1 MQKKWLEIL
10 LFHTLIDSSF
20 LSQQKLRV
28 MNRIISSQRTDLI
41 KHKLSQHTSFFGIKL
56 WILITASASIAFLL
70 VLIIS
75 VLLCFIFH
83 RRRCRQEPFRL
94 RSKLCLPLSHI
105 PLNNKQQIPY
115 NRCGDDIESQRISQ
129 VGWSSARLSYYT
141 RSFSSTDS
149 FGSFN
154 VFTFLEI
161 KNVTDGFADY
171 NLITKGDSS
180 TVYRGV
186 LIGTVTVAVKRFFPI
201 HQRYEDKDFIARA
214 EMIANVRHKNVVR
227 LLGYCI
233 EGDERVLVY
242 EYAEIGDL
250 HEWLH
255 GSAGRNRPLTW
266 RKRMKIIQGVAKGLA
281 YFHEDIEPKITHQD
295 IRPSKILLDYQ
306 WNPKILDVGFISHSD
321 ISMNSTLIPSPSNLD
336 EKIDVYSFGTLIME
350 LVSGRVSVDQSS
362 PHVRV
367 HLVDWIKEMVANHMI
382 VDVLDP
388 SLPEFPTIKEL
399 KRIVLIALRCV
410 DPEVEERPKMGDVI
424 HMLQPHDLLL
434 SNNAIQKPQKV
445 TRSHEVSAISIRQ

>member
-1 MQKKWLEIL
+1 MQKQWLEIL
-10 LFHTLIDSSF
+10 LFHTLIDSSS
-20 LSQQKLRV
+20 LSPQRLRV
-28 MNRIISSQRTDLI
+28 MNILISKQRSDLI
-41 KHKLSQHTSFFGIKL
+41 QHKLSQHTSFFGIKL

-70 VLIIS
+70 VLIVSIF
-75 VLLCFIFH
+75 LCFIFH
-83 RRRCRQEPFRL
+83 RRKCRQEPFRL

-105 PLNNKQQIPY
+105 PLNNKRQIPY
-115 NRCGDDIESQRISQ
+115 NRCGDDVESQRISQ
-129 VGWSSARLSYYT
+129 AGWSSARLSYYT
-141 RSFSSTDS
+141 RSFSSTGS

-154 VFTFLEI
+154 VFTFMEI
-161 KNVTDGFADY
+161 KNVTDGFAEY
-171 NLITKGDSS
+171 NLIAKGDSS

-186 LIGTVTVAVKRFFPI
+186 LMGTVTVAVKRFFPI
-201 HQRYEDKDFIARA
+201 HQRYEDKDFMTRA

-242 EYAEIGDL
+242 EYAEKGDL
-250 HEWLH
+250 HQWLH
-255 GSAGRNRPLTW
+255 GSAGRNQPLTW

-281 YFHEDIEPKITHQD
+281 YVHEDIEPKITHQD
-295 IRPSKILLDYQ
+295 VRPSKILLDYQ
-306 WNPKILDVGFISHSD
+306 WNPKILDVLFMGDSD
-321 ISMNSTLIPSPSNLD
+321 IPIFVPSPGNLD
-336 EKIDVYSFGTLIME
+336 KKIDVHCFGTLIME

-362 PHVRV
+362 PHVY
-367 HLVDWIKEMVANHMI
+367 LVDWIKEMVANHMI

-388 SLPEFPTIKEL
+388 SLPEFPTMKEL

-410 DPEVEERPKMGDVI
+410 DPEIEERPNMGDVI

-434 SNNAIQKPQKV
+434 SNNAIHTPVKI